1 VSDDSQ
7 TAKTSQIKEDFALLC
22 YLNVNFQ
29 HITTAYIFKSVS
41 TYSMKKVAIIGAGI
55 AGIASAIRLAHKG
68 YAVSVFEAN
77 AYAGGKL
84 SSFEQ
89 NGYRFDA
96 GPSLFTLPHLV
107 TELFE
112 LVGKNPA
119 DFFEYEQ
126 LNEVC
131 RYFWEDQTRLT
142 AWAEPEKFA
151 QEVETVT
158 GEKSEKI
165 LQFLKDAAFKYEVLD
180 GLFLQDS
187 LHKLSTWTSRKAL
200 KGYLNLPKLGIF
212 GTMNSA
218 NEKLFK
224 HPKIVQL
231 FNRYATYNGSD
242 PFQTPATLNIIPHL
256 EYNLGAFFPKKGMVS
271 ITNSLVELAKSLG
284 VEFYFETK
292 VEEIIIED
300 RKVKGIIT
308 VARSSTS
315 RSVEQSDSASRSTTS
330 SYSKAFDYVV
340 SNMDVTHT
348 YRKLL
353 PDAQHPDFLLNQPK
367 SSSGVIFYWG
377 IKKQF
382 PELDLHNILFSEDYR
397 KEFKTM
403 FEDKTI
409 YNDPTVYINITSKH
423 KANDAPE
430 GCENWFVLINAP
442 ANEGQDWD
450 KIIAETK
457 QNVIQK
463 IKRTLGVDIS
473 QLIECESI
481 LDPRTIE
488 SKTSSAQGALY
499 GNSSNNRYA
508 AFLRHANFSSKIKNL
523 YFVGGSVHPGGGI
536 PLALSS
542 AKIMNGFL

>member
-1 VSDDSQ
+1 
-7 TAKTSQIKEDFALLC
+7 
-22 YLNVNFQ
+22 
-29 HITTAYIFKSVS
+29 
-41 TYSMKKVAIIGAGI
+41 MKKVAIIGAGI

-68 YAVSVFEAN
+68 YQVSVFEAN

-131 RYFWEDQTRLT
+131 RYFWEDQARLT

-151 QEVETVT
+151 KEVEAIT

-165 LQFLKDAAFKYEVLD
+165 LKFLKDAAFKYEVLD

-187 LHKLSTWTSRKAL
+187 LHKLSTWTSKKAL

-218 NEKLFK
+218 NEKLFQNQ
-224 HPKIVQL
+224 KIVQL

-242 PFQTPATLNIIPHL
+242 PYQTPATLNIIPHL

-292 VEEIIIED
+292 AEEIIIED
-300 RKVKGIIT
+300 GKVKGVAT
-308 VARSSTS
+308 VARSEASPGSTS
-315 RSVEQSDSASRSTTS
+315 RSRVRLFDASRSATGRRFAS

-353 PDAQHPDFLLNQPK
+353 PYAKHPDFLLNQPK

-377 IKKQF
+377 IKQQF
-382 PELDLHNILFSEDYR
+382 PELDLHNILFSENYR

-403 FEDKTI
+403 FENKTI
-409 YNDPTVYINITSKH
+409 YHDPTVYINITSKH
-423 KANDAPE
+423 KADDAPE

-542 AKIMNGFL
+542 AKIMSGFL

>member
-1 VSDDSQ
+1 
-7 TAKTSQIKEDFALLC
+7 
-22 YLNVNFQ
+22 
-29 HITTAYIFKSVS
+29 
-41 TYSMKKVAIIGAGI
+41 MKKVAIIGAGI

-68 YAVSVFEAN
+68 LDVSVFEAN

-84 SSFEQ
+84 SSFEI

-96 GPSLFTLPHLV
+96 GPSLFTLPNLV

-112 LVGKNPA
+112 LVGKNPT

-126 LNEVC
+126 LTEIC
-131 RYFWEDQTRLT
+131 RYFWEDKTRLT
-142 AWAEPEKFA
+142 ACAEPLKFA
-151 QEVETVT
+151 EEVEKIT
-158 GEKSEKI
+158 GEPAEKI
-165 LQFLKDAAFKYEVLD
+165 IQFLKDSAFKYEVLD

-187 LHKLSTWTSRKAL
+187 LHKLSTWTSKKAL

-212 GTMNSA
+212 GTMNEA
-218 NEKLFK
+218 NQKLFK
-224 HPKIVQL
+224 NPKIIQL

-242 PFQTPATLNIIPHL
+242 PYQTPATLNIIPHL

-271 ITNSLVELAKSLG
+271 ITDSLVKLAKSLG
-284 VEFYFETK
+284 IKFYFETK
-292 VEEIIIED
+292 VEEIVVED
-300 RKVKGIIT
+300 GKISGINT
-308 VARSSTS
+308 VARSEASPDSISRTDEELGSDS
-315 RSVEQSDSASRSTTS
+315 RSVIGRRFAS

-353 PDAQHPDFLLNQPK
+353 PNEKHPNLLLNQPK

-382 PELDLHNILFSEDYR
+382 PELDLHNILFSDNYQE
-397 KEFKTM
+397 EFKTM
-403 FEDKTI
+403 FEKKTI
-409 YNDPTVYINITSKH
+409 FHDPTVYINITAKH
-423 KANDAPE
+423 KSDDAPE

-442 ANEGQDWD
+442 ANEGQNWD
-450 KIIAETK
+450 EIIAQTK
-457 QNVIQK
+457 ENVLKKISRILGQNIAE
-463 IKRTLGVDIS
+463 
-473 QLIECESI
+473 LIECEEI

-499 GNSSNNRYA
+499 GNSSNNRFA

-542 AKIMNGFL
+542 AKIMSDNFKVL

>member
-1 VSDDSQ
+1 
-7 TAKTSQIKEDFALLC
+7 
-22 YLNVNFQ
+22 
-29 HITTAYIFKSVS
+29 
-41 TYSMKKVAIIGAGI
+41 MKKVAIIGSGI

-68 YAVSVFEAN
+68 FDVSVFEAN
-77 AYAGGKL
+77 SYAGGKL
-84 SSFEQ
+84 SSFEI

-96 GPSLFTLPHLV
+96 GPSLFTLPSLV

-112 LVGKNPA
+112 LVGKNPT
-119 DFFEYEQ
+119 DFFKYEQ
-126 LNEVC
+126 LTEVC
-131 RYFWEDQTRLT
+131 RYFWEDKTCLT
-142 AWAEPEKFA
+142 AYAEPQKFA
-151 QEVETVT
+151 EEVEKIT
-158 GEKSEKI
+158 GEPSEKI
-165 LQFLKDAAFKYEVLD
+165 IQFLKDSAFKYEVLD

-187 LHKLSTWTSRKAL
+187 LHKLSTWTSKKAL

-212 GTMNSA
+212 GTMNDA

-224 HPKIVQL
+224 NSKIVQL

-242 PFQTPATLNIIPHL
+242 PYQTPATLNIIPHL

-271 ITNSLVELAKSLG
+271 ITDSLVKLAESQG
-284 VEFYFETK
+284 VKFYFETK
-292 VEEIIIED
+292 VEEIVVED
-300 RKVKGIIT
+300 RKVKG
-308 VARSSTS
+308 VKLRSNRDGSNGENTLDFIPHTYDLIPC
-315 RSVEQSDSASRSTTS
+315 EA
-330 SYSKAFDYVV
+330 VV

-353 PDAQHPDFLLNQPK
+353 PNEKHPNFLLNQPK

-382 PELDLHNILFSEDYR
+382 PELNLHNILFSDNYKE
-397 KEFKTM
+397 EFKTM
-403 FEDKTI
+403 FEKKTI
-409 YNDPTVYINITSKH
+409 FHDPTVYINITSKH
-423 KANDAPE
+423 KPDDAPE

-442 ANEGQDWD
+442 ANEGQNWD
-450 KIIAETK
+450 EIIAQTK
-457 QNVIQK
+457 ENILKKISRVLGQNIAE
-463 IKRTLGVDIS
+463 
-473 QLIECESI
+473 LIECEEI

-499 GNSSNNRYA
+499 GNSSNNRFA

-542 AKIMNGFL
+542 AKIMSDNFKM

>member
-1 VSDDSQ
+1 
-7 TAKTSQIKEDFALLC
+7 
-22 YLNVNFQ
+22 
-29 HITTAYIFKSVS
+29 
-41 TYSMKKVAIIGAGI
+41 MKKVAIIGAGI

-68 YAVSVFEAN
+68 FEVSVYEAN

-84 SSFEQ
+84 SSFDL

-96 GPSLFTLPHLV
+96 GPSLFTLPDLV

-142 AWAEPEKFA
+142 AWAEPQKFA
-151 QEVETVT
+151 EEVEQIT
-158 GEKSEKI
+158 GEPAEKI
-165 LQFLKDAAFKYEVLD
+165 TQFLKDSAFKYEVLD

-212 GTMNSA
+212 GTMNDA
-218 NEKLFK
+218 NKKLFK
-224 HPKIVQL
+224 NPKIVQL

-242 PFQTPATLNIIPHL
+242 PYQTPATLNIIPHL
-256 EYNLGAFFPKKGMVS
+256 EYNIGAFFPKKGMVS
-271 ITNSLVELAKSLG
+271 ITNSLVKLAESVG
-284 VEFYFETK
+284 VKFYYETK
-292 VEEIIIED
+292 VEEIVVKNG
-300 RKVKGIIT
+300 KVTGVKVMGEGVMSKGIMGEWVMSKEVTSEELRVMGKEFISEELREIRNAKGGSVNQIT
-308 VARSSTS
+308 HNYDLITHNANFIPT
-315 RSVEQSDSASRSTTS
+315 DAI
-330 SYSKAFDYVV
+330 V

-353 PDAQHPDFLLNQPK
+353 PHQKHPNFLLNQPK

-382 PELDLHNILFSEDYR
+382 TELGLHNIFFSDNYQE
-397 KEFKTM
+397 EFRTM
-403 FEDKTI
+403 FDKKSI
-409 YNDPTVYINITSKH
+409 YHDPTVYINITSKH
-423 KANDAPE
+423 KTDDAPE

-450 KIIAETK
+450 EIIRQTKENVLQKVGKILGQNIAE
-457 QNVIQK
+457 
-463 IKRTLGVDIS
+463 
-473 QLIECESI
+473 LIECEEI

-499 GNSSNNRYA
+499 GNSSNNRFA
-508 AFLRHANFSSKIKNL
+508 AFLRHANFSSKIENL

-542 AKIMNGFL
+542 AKIMSDNFK

>member
-1 VSDDSQ
+1 
-7 TAKTSQIKEDFALLC
+7 
-22 YLNVNFQ
+22 
-29 HITTAYIFKSVS
+29 
-41 TYSMKKVAIIGAGI
+41 MKKVAIIGAGI

-89 NGYRFDA
+89 KGYRFDA

-112 LVGKNPA
+112 LVGKSPT

-126 LNEVC
+126 LTEVC
-131 RYFWEDQTRLT
+131 RYFWEDQTQLT
-142 AWAEPEKFA
+142 AWAEPERFA
-151 QEVETVT
+151 QEVETIT
-158 GEKSEKI
+158 GEKAEKI
-165 LQFLKDAAFKYEVLD
+165 LQFLRDAAFKYEVLD

-187 LHKLSTWTSRKAL
+187 LHKLSTWTSKKAL

-218 NEKLFK
+218 NQKLFK
-224 HPKIVQL
+224 NPKIVQL

-242 PFQTPATLNIIPHL
+242 PYQTPATLNIIPHL
-256 EYNLGAFFPKKGMVS
+256 EYNTGAFFPKKGMVS

-284 VEFYFETK
+284 VEFYFETQ
-292 VEEIIIED
+292 VEEIILKNGEVKGL
-300 RKVKGIIT
+300 KVKWLNGEGIKGKSGKNEWMEIEEQN
-308 VARSSTS
+308 ASYLTS
-315 RSVEQSDSASRSTTS
+315 HT
-330 SYSKAFDYVV
+330 YVV
-340 SNMDVTHT
+340 SNMDITHT

-353 PDAQHPDFLLNQPK
+353 PHAKHPNFVLNQPK

-377 IKKQF
+377 IKQQF
-382 PELDLHNILFSEDYR
+382 PQLDLHNILFSENYQA
-397 KEFKTM
+397 EFKAM

-409 YNDPTVYINITSKH
+409 YHDPTVYINITSKH
-423 KANDAPE
+423 KSDDAPE

-450 KIIAETK
+450 EIIAETK

-463 IKRTLGVDIS
+463 IKRTLGIDILE
-473 QLIECESI
+473 LIECESI

-542 AKIMNGFL
+542 AKIMSGFL